1 MSSIESEKSRILNE
15 LFFSNQNFRTNFLI
29 LEKIGN
35 GGFGKVFKAKNLKDK
50 KIYAIKEIKI
60 KPTKKK
66 FKENFDSI
74 LNEILFLNLCQ
85 NSQNVLKFYHFWLEF
100 DKKKTLE
107 KTLEK
112 KEDILNFLSKAKK
125 IRIYIQMEFCEKTL
139 ENLIFS
145 LKNESMKTR
154 LELCENLALA
164 LKFVHSLGIIHRD
177 LKASNI
183 LIKNGQIK
191 LADFGLATFT
201 NKKLEAGIGT
211 EIYSSPEQMNSSFYN
226 EKTDIFSLGLIFYE
240 ILQPYK
246 CVMEKI
252 ENFNLLKKRKIPN
265 EKFQCDFPLLC
276 DVILN
281 MLNVDFNSRPDE
293 NEIINAIEF
302 EINKINLNESFF
314 GKKNRKIS
322 EDDFSLNTISK
333 FNESFQENNKS
344 NFSCAD
350 VQENNNNN
358 NEFVLRFEDLND
370 DLLFFEN
377 NNDYNNNND
386 F

>member
-1 MSSIESEKSRILNE
+1 
-15 LFFSNQNFRTNFLI
+15 
-29 LEKIGN
+29 
-35 GGFGKVFKAKNLKDK
+35 
-50 KIYAIKEIKI
+50 
-60 KPTKKK
+60 
-66 FKENFDSI
+66 
-74 LNEILFLNLCQ
+74 
-85 NSQNVLKFYHFWLEF
+85 
-100 DKKKTLE
+100 
-107 KTLEK
+107 
-112 KEDILNFLSKAKK
+112 
-125 IRIYIQMEFCEKTL
+125 MEFCEKTL

-322 EDDFSLNTISK
+322 EDDFSLNTMSK

-358 NEFVLRFEDLND
+358 EDFVLRFEDLND